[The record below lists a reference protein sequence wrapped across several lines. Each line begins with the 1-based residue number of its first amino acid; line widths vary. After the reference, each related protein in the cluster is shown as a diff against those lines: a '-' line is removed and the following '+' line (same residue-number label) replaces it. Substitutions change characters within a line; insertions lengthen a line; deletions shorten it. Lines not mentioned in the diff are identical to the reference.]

1 MTPPPF
7 HFASRSAQARASSR
21 KAWAG
26 VTLVCAL
33 VPVLALLPSG
43 AWAHAFV
50 SRSEPRAGAT
60 LGEPPAEIR
69 IWFDGPVEPVSIEIR
84 VENANNQRVDRR
96 EGRLSPADNKL
107 VEAGLP
113 PLSPGRYRV
122 FWSVVARDGHRREGT
137 FSFLVK

>member
-1 MTPPPF
+1 MI
-7 HFASRSAQARASSR
+7 RASLYQCSLPVNR
-21 KAWAG
+21 ESLSG

-33 VPVLALLPSG
+33 VTVLVLLPSA

-60 LGEPPAEIR
+60 LGESPAQIR
-69 IWFDGPVEPVSIEIR
+69 IWFDGPVEPVSIDIR
-84 VENANNQRVDRR
+84 VENTNKRRVGTND
-96 EGRLSPADNKL
+96 GRLSPADNTL
-107 VEAGLP
+107 VEVGLP